1 LQKNIKVIFG
11 NSYCE
16 YLSNVI
22 FTLEASSISS
32 SSSLPSCSGKR
43 KLENDDDDS
52 SKHNSTGKKLKIELE
67 SNQEGC
73 EDIIEYFPEKVK
85 PAVITLD
92 DSCDSES
99 FQVKNQVTFSSA
111 TFKKNVKQSTRPK
124 KYSRRKDIKVSI
136 EEIELQRKK
145 RPKITYFKLVSDA
158 FVESNNTW
166 LNCEQICKRI
176 TQKHAYFRDIDIKVL
191 KRSVYP
197 ILARKNLFNKYKPIK
212 QFKMYS
218 LIKSANP
225 LAITAPEKT
234 QSFEVNFKVEM
245 SYDS

>member
-1 LQKNIKVIFG
+1 M
-11 NSYCE
+11 
-16 YLSNVI
+16 
-22 FTLEASSISS
+22 SS
-32 SSSLPSCSGKR
+32 SSNKH
-43 KLENDDDDS
+43 KFDDS
-52 SKHNSTGKKLKIELE
+52 SRHNSTGKKFKLASE

-73 EDIIEYFPEKVK
+73 EDLIEYVPDKVK
-85 PAVITLD
+85 PVVIALD
-92 DSCDSES
+92 DGCDSES
-99 FQVKNQVTFSSA
+99 FQVKNQVTISSA
-111 TFKKNVKQSTRPK
+111 TFTKTFQHKTRSNKDTEPK
-124 KYSRRKDIKVSI
+124 ESKVSI